1 MIILVLPR
9 YYDSG
14 SPRCVFYEE
23 EGLQCSPEDFRQYV
37 PDAMDA
43 EAWFRHHNRY
53 ANGEP
58 IIGKGTTRSALCSL
72 WTSGLDWTVRV
83 DCLSLRVVRVLR
95 L

>member
-9 YYDSG
+9 YYYSG

-58 IIGKGTTRSALCSL
+58 IIGKGTTRSALCC
-72 WTSGLDWTVRV
+72 GVEAQEAEEV
-83 DCLSLRVVRVLR
+83 EAEEAEE
-95 L
+95 